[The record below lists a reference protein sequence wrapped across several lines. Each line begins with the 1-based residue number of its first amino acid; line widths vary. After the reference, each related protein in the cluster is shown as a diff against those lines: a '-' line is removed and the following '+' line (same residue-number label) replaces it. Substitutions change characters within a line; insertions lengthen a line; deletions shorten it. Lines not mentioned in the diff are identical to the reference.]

1 MSDTTAKP
9 HNWLTADEMC
19 AELRIAKD
27 TLRNLVFAGEIRGYK
42 VGRGKNAQW
51 RFARDEPRRYLEAN
65 PIPSAASA

>member
-1 MSDTTAKP
+1 MSDTTVREHK
-9 HNWLTADEMC
+9 WITADEMC

-27 TLRNLVFAGEIRGYK
+27 TLRRLVFEGEIRGYK

-51 RFARDEPRRYLEAN
+51 RFDRNEPRRYLEAN